1 MSRSIIWGI
10 VALVVLALTGTA
22 YMVASSTQEKKVKKD
37 LRERVEAARDQLRQS
52 ASIQGLVVRDK
63 VERLAS
69 SPRLLA
75 ALKAQRAD
83 DYDGLKREAGLAW
96 SEFLVDNKETSEVD
110 FALVDAKGD
119 VMYVNPPP
127 GETEA
132 PIPTATQFKDGDG
145 NVTIPALA
153 EALDR
158 RIVISELGA
167 LPGGTLS
174 RVVTAPIVDFEESA
188 KSAAAGVAMDKIV
201 GAVVVSFPITHDEA
215 TSQDA
220 LLRVRVGY
228 FDPTAVA
235 TTSFKRADNKE
246 NTDMRAR
253 VEKAL
258 DASKL
263 RAETF
268 DDAKPPSS
276 ALTELDVGGTT
287 YLGATVRLARL
298 PTKDVTRLNKQECG
312 VAVDYATSLAK
323 ADPTAAA
330 VYADLSANRDR
341 KAAECLDQGT
351 TWKDWSCLVKA
362 KTFAELGTC
371 PPPGTDKWTYP
382 TQQAGATVLI
392 AVGSEAGAFT
402 KPAKTFILL
411 LGLGALVVALFGM
424 YLTHRRLETQIDQIE
439 LGVTEIINGNLDKT
453 FQPVGAELDG
463 LANGLNVM
471 LARLLGR
478 PEPGEEAFDEN
489 GNPIVPGRVDFE
501 EAPEGP
507 APAATPES
515 DLEQLAREPEPDY
528 YKRLFT
534 EYGAARRDTGS
545 PDDVSFESFIA
556 KLRVNEGKLKA
567 QYQCRAV
574 RFRVVVKD
582 GKVSLKPVPIF

>member
-10 VALVVLALTGTA
+10 VAIVVLALTGTA
-22 YMVASSTQEKKVKKD
+22 YVVTSSTQEKKVKKD

-69 SPRLLA
+69 SPKLVA
-75 ALKAQRAD
+75 ALKAPLYD
-83 DYDGLKREAGLAW
+83 DLKKDAGFAW
-96 SEFLVDNKETSEVD
+96 SEFLVDNRETGQVD
-110 FALVDAKGD
+110 FALVDANGN
-119 VMYVNPPP
+119 VVFVNPPP

-132 PIPTATQFKDGDG
+132 PFPTKAQFKNDKDEII
-145 NVTIPALA
+145 VPALA
-153 EALDR
+153 EALSR

-167 LPGGTLS
+167 LPNGALS
-174 RVVTAPIVDFEESA
+174 RIVTAPIIDFEESA
-188 KSAAAGVAMDKIV
+188 KAATTGVALDKII

-228 FDPTAVA
+228 FDPNAVA
-235 TTSFKRADNKE
+235 TTSFKRGDNKE
-246 NTDMRAR
+246 NTEMRDR
-253 VEKAL
+253 VGKAL

-263 RAETF
+263 RGETF
-268 DDAKPPSS
+268 DDTKPPAS
-276 ALTELDVGGTT
+276 ALTEINVDGTT
-287 YLGATVRLARL
+287 YLAATVRLARL
-298 PTKDVTRLNKQECG
+298 PTRDVTRLNKQECA
-312 VAVDYATSLAK
+312 VAVDYAISLAK
-323 ADPTAAA
+323 ADPTATA
-330 VYADLSANRDR
+330 VVADLTTHHDLRVQECSQ
-341 KAAECLDQGT
+341 KA
-351 TWKDWSCLVKA
+351 TWFDWNCMLKS
-362 KTFAELGTC
+362 KTFADLGKC
-371 PPPGTDKWTYP
+371 PEPGKSEWSYP
-382 TQQAGATVLI
+382 RQDAGATVLI

-402 KPAKTFILL
+402 KPAKTFIVL

-424 YLTHRRLETQIDQIE
+424 YLTHRRLETQIDAVE
-439 LGVTEIINGNLDKT
+439 SGVTEIINGNLDKT
-453 FQPVGAELDG
+453 FQPIGKELDG

-507 APAATPES
+507 APAQSADA
-515 DLEQLAREPEPDY
+515 DLEQLAHEPEPDY

-534 EYGAARRDTGS
+534 EYGEARRDSGS

>member
-10 VALVVLALTGTA
+10 VAIVVLALTGTA
-22 YMVASSTQEKKVKKD
+22 YVVASSSQEKRIKKD

-63 VERLAS
+63 VERLAAN
-69 SPRLLA
+69 PRLLTA
-75 ALKAQRAD
+75 VKAPNYD
-83 DYDGLKREAGLAW
+83 DLKREAGLAW
-96 SEFLVDNKETSEVD
+96 SEFLVDNKEASQVD
-110 FALVDAKGD
+110 LALVDANGN
-119 VMYVNPPP
+119 VVYVNAPP
-127 GETEA
+127 GQAE
-132 PIPTATQFKDGDG
+132 PPFPTAGQFKDPAGKIT
-145 NVTIPALA
+145 VPALA
-153 EALDR
+153 QALTR

-167 LPGGTLS
+167 LPNASLS
-174 RVVTAPIVDFEESA
+174 RIVTAPIIDFEASA
-188 KSAAAGVAMDKIV
+188 KNAAAGVARDEIV

-228 FDPTAVA
+228 FDPAAVA

-246 NTDMRAR
+246 NTNMRGQL
-253 VEKAL
+253 EKAL
-258 DASKL
+258 DAAKL
-263 RAETF
+263 RTATF
-268 DDAKPPSS
+268 DDANAPAS
-276 ALTELDVGGTT
+276 ALTTLDVGGTE
-287 YLGATVRLARL
+287 YMAATVRLARL
-298 PTKDVTRLNKQECG
+298 PTKDVVRLNKQECG
-312 VAVDYATSLAK
+312 VAVDYAIQLAK
-323 ADPTAAA
+323 ADPAAAA
-330 VYADLSANRDR
+330 VATEMAGNRDR
-341 KAAECLDQGT
+341 QVLECAEKA
-351 TWKDWSCLVKA
+351 TWDDWRCELES
-362 KTFAELGTC
+362 KTFADLGKC
-371 PPPGTDKWTYP
+371 PMPGTSKWTYP
-382 TQQAGATVLI
+382 RQDAGAIVLI
-392 AVGSEAGAFT
+392 AVGSEAAAFT

-411 LGLGALVVALFGM
+411 LGLGALVVAMFGM
-424 YLTHRRLETQIDQIE
+424 YLTHRRIESQIDTVE
-439 LGVTEIINGNLDKT
+439 SGVTEIINGNLDRT
-453 FQPVGAELDG
+453 FQPVGKELDG

-489 GNPIVPGRVDFE
+489 GNPIIPGRVDFE

-507 APAATPES
+507 APAQSPET
-515 DLEQLAREPEPDY
+515 DLEALAREPEPDY